1 MAQIHIATA
10 RPVDEDTLLFGA
22 LADELHR
29 ARTMAEELGL
39 SLCCDPLVVERHRT
53 QLQDLDLLSQLLEQ
67 SARLLRVPVDRAD
80 AINTV
85 TLAAMRQRLRT
96 ALGHGP
102 APEPEIEDEIW

>member
-1 MAQIHIATA
+1 MTQIRIDTA
-10 RPVDEDTLLFGA
+10 RPVDEDTLLFSA
-22 LADELHR
+22 LADELFR
-29 ARTMAEELGL
+29 ARALAENLGMA
-39 SLCCDPLVVERHRT
+39 LCLDPVVVERHRT

-80 AINTV
+80 AIDTV
-85 TLAAMRQRLRT
+85 TLAAMRHRLRT